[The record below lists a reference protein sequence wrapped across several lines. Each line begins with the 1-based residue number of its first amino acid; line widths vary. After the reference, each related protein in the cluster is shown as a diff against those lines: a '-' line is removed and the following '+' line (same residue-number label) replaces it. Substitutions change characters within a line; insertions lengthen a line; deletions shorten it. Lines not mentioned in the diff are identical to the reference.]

1 MHDQARSEIESPQ
14 GLGRVAETAASQS
27 LIPDPNEHEQA
38 KRRASAL
45 SLTYN
50 VLFTAAKLVAALLTG
65 SMSLLSEALHSA
77 TDIVA
82 STLAYVGVR
91 AASAPPD
98 ERHPYGHGKIETLA
112 GFGESILL
120 FMMVLYLIGE
130 GIHRLIRGVEL
141 QSLEL
146 GLAVMTLSTLSSL
159 LVGQY
164 VLRVG
169 RRTRSLALLS
179 NGQHLMVDFWT
190 SVSVLVALLLIRLT
204 GWTPIDPI
212 LAIGIA
218 LWLLRGAWRLA
229 TQAFHELID
238 QRLPNEEMDHI
249 DRVIRADPRVI
260 SYHNL
265 RTRRSGA
272 MRYIDLHIVVPAD
285 WSLQQAHAVADELEK
300 RLERELAPAQ
310 VVIHVDPYDPAKAR
324 QRETV

>member
-1 MHDQARSEIESPQ
+1 MHHQTSTEVVPALS
-14 GLGRVAETAASQS
+14 
-27 LIPDPNEHEQA
+27 DPPVLNNGAGGSDGDHERA
-38 KRRASAL
+38 KRRATAL
-45 SLTYN
+45 SLAYN

-82 STLAYVGVR
+82 STLAYIGVR

-120 FMMVLYLIGE
+120 FLMVLYLIGE
-130 GIHRLIRGVEL
+130 GIHRLVSGVQLE
-141 QSLEL
+141 SLEV
-146 GLAVMTLSTLSSL
+146 GVVVMALSTISSL
-159 LVGQY
+159 LVGRY
-164 VLRVG
+164 VLCVG
-169 RRTRSLALLS
+169 RRTHSLALLS

-190 SVSVLVALLLIRLT
+190 SAGVLLALLLIQLT
-204 GWTPIDPI
+204 GWTPIDPL

-218 LWLLRGAWRLA
+218 LWLLRGAWRLSS
-229 TQAFHELID
+229 QAFHDLID
-238 QRLPNEEMDHI
+238 QRLPDEEIEHI
-249 DRVIRADPRVI
+249 DSVIRSDPRVI
-260 SYHNL
+260 SYHKL

-310 VVIHVDPYDPAKAR
+310 VVIHVDPYDPLKA
-324 QRETV
+324 QQSPPSEE